1 MEFVELT
8 KKEFDKFEE
17 NHEQSSF
24 NQTSAW
30 GELKKCNGW
39 TPMLLGLKDKKKVV
53 AATLLLAKELP
64 IIHKKMFYAP
74 RGFLI
79 DYKNYDLLGEF
90 TSKIKEY
97 AKKNKGIF
105 IKIDPYIPYKERDI
119 DGKIVENGIDNED
132 AYKNLLKLGYHHFG
146 FNVMQETLQPRWIFV
161 TDTENKT
168 VDEVMKGM
176 DSKTRQ
182 IIRKN
187 ERLCIKTREI
197 GYDELDKFKDI
208 MQRTGDR
215 RKFIDR
221 PLSYYQEMYKALSPD
236 GILKILLAELH
247 TKELLK
253 NLNHEKDSYQKEY
266 DERKHKHDDG
276 INKMNE
282 KKYESKQKETEKN
295 IERVEKK
302 IKEIKELN
310 KKHGDVILLGGI
322 LFLVHGNEV
331 LSLVGGSYEEF
342 MEFQS
347 AYTVHWEG
355 CKYAIE
361 NGYKRYN
368 FYGITGD
375 FREENPLYGLY
386 LFKRGYGG
394 RVVELIGEF
403 DLVISKFW
411 YHTYKCAFSLYHKI
425 KNIKNRD

>member
-17 NHEQSSF
+17 NHQQSSF

-39 TPMLLGLKDKKKVV
+39 TPVLLGLKDNKKIV
-53 AATLLLAKELP
+53 AATLLLAKQLP

-79 DYKNYDLLGEF
+79 DYKNYDILREF
-90 TSKIKEY
+90 TLNIRKY
-97 AKKNKGIF
+97 AKENKGIF

-119 DGKIVENGIDNED
+119 DGKIVEDGIDNED

-161 TDTENKT
+161 TDTEKKT

-221 PLSYYQEMYKALSPD
+221 PLSYYQEMYKALSGD
-236 GILKILLAELH
+236 GIFKVLLAELH

-253 NLNHEKDSYQKEY
+253 SLKDEKDSYQKEY

-282 KKYESKQKETEKN
+282 KKYESKQKETEKQ
-295 IERVEKK
+295 IERVTKK
-302 IKEIKELN
+302 QEEIKELN

-331 LSLVGGSYEEF
+331 VSLVGGSYEEF

-347 AYTVHWEG
+347 AYTVHWAG

-411 YHTYKCAFSLYHKI
+411 YHAYKCAFSMYHKI

>member
-1 MEFVELT
+1 M
-8 KKEFDKFEE
+8 
-17 NHEQSSF
+17 
-24 NQTSAW
+24 
-30 GELKKCNGW
+30 
-39 TPMLLGLKDKKKVV
+39 
-53 AATLLLAKELP
+53 
-64 IIHKKMFYAP
+64 Y
-74 RGFLI
+74 
-79 DYKNYDLLGEF
+79 
-90 TSKIKEY
+90 
-97 AKKNKGIF
+97 
-105 IKIDPYIPYKERDI
+105 
-119 DGKIVENGIDNED
+119 
-132 AYKNLLKLGYHHFG
+132 NLL
-146 FNVMQETLQPRWIFV
+146 
-161 TDTENKT
+161 NK
-168 VDEVMKGM
+168 
-176 DSKTRQ
+176 S
-182 IIRKN
+182 
-187 ERLCIKTREI
+187 
-197 GYDELDKFKDI
+197 
-208 MQRTGDR
+208 GD
-215 RKFIDR
+215 
-221 PLSYYQEMYKALSPD
+221 
-236 GILKILLAELH
+236 
-247 TKELLK
+247 
-253 NLNHEKDSYQKEY
+253 
-266 DERKHKHDDG
+266 
-276 INKMNE
+276 KMNE

-425 KNIKNRD
+425 KI